1 MNSNL
6 IYKIIFLLAAAFLI
20 NSCVEPYDFETE
32 TFEDALVVEAIL
44 TDEVKFHE
52 VKLTR
57 TYRLEEDFP
66 KPESNANVVVTD
78 DTGNEFPFYE
88 TTPGN
93 YVSNTAFG
101 AQPQNKYQLLINTID
116 GNAYSSEPAE
126 LLPGNEIDDL
136 YAKRMILQGDDG
148 VALLVDSENSEAAS
162 KYALY
167 EYEETYK
174 IVSPYVVRSTIE
186 FEGENWRVV
195 PNTRNETIC
204 YNTVPSKE
212 ILLSNTT
219 SLRENNLDSYLV
231 RFIQKDDPVLG
242 QRYSILVKRYSL
254 TREAHSYYSTLKKIS
269 GSESLLSQNQPGF
282 VNGNMYSLNDED
294 EKVLGFFTLSNIS
307 TKRIYFNY
315 YDFFEFDEPRPQ
327 FPESCIPFRP
337 GENFDTPIGMIQGG
351 TVRYLSMAGPP
362 VEGEIGEGP
371 IRVIATECVDCTVYG
386 TNEVPEF
393 WEE

>member
-1 MNSNL
+1 MNLKL
-6 IYKIIFLLAAAFLI
+6 IYKIIFLLGAAFMV

-32 TFEDALVVEAIL
+32 SFEDALVVQAIL
-44 TDEVKFHE
+44 TDEVKLQE

-57 TYRLEEDFP
+57 TYRLEEDLP
-66 KPESNANVVVTD
+66 KPESHASVVVTD
-78 DTGNEFPFYE
+78 DAGNEFSFYE

-101 AQPQNKYQLLINTID
+101 VQPQRKYQLLIHTMGGD
-116 GNAYSSEPAE
+116 AYTSEPAE
-126 LLPGNEIDDL
+126 LLPGNEIEDL
-136 YAKRMILQGDDG
+136 YARRIVLQGDDG
-148 VALLVDSENSEAAS
+148 VALLVDSENSETAS
-162 KYALY
+162 EYALY

-219 SLRENNLDSYLV
+219 SLSENNLDSFLV
-231 RFIQKDDPVLG
+231 RFIQKNDPVLG

-282 VNGNMYSLNDED
+282 VNGNIYSLNNED
-294 EKVLGFFTLSNIS
+294 EKVLGFFTLSEIS

-315 YDFFEFDEPRPQ
+315 HDFFEFDEPRPQ

-337 GENFDTPIGMIQGG
+337 GIDYTTPIGMIQGG
-351 TVRYLSMAGPP
+351 TVRYLNMAGPP

-371 IRVIATECVDCTVYG
+371 IRVVATECVDCTVYG